1 MAFTITNS
9 QQKELHRLDPEKR
22 KSVMQG
28 MRDKYDKQ
36 MDKYNEGKMEYTKK
50 KDNKSMGY

>member
-22 KSVMQG
+22 KEVIQG

-36 MDKYNEGKMEYTKK
+36 MDKSNDGKMQYTAK
-50 KDNKSMGY
+50 KDKKSMGY